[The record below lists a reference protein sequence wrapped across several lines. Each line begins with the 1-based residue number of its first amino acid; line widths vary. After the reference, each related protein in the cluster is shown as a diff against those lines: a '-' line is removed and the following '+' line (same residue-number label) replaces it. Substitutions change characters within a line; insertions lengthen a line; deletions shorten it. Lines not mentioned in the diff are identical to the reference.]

1 MSMTRRADRC
11 RSGSGPSEA
20 LPYGRMS
27 QASLKPLSSLRADL
41 AAIVGEQG
49 LLEGLAVRE
58 RGAALF
64 HGRVESELL
73 VRPRSTAQ
81 VSQILGLC
89 HSRGQPVVTHGGL
102 TGLVQGADAGRGE
115 VVLSLESM
123 NAIERVDVAGRSLRA
138 QAGVQLGRVQREAE
152 EHGMVFPLD
161 LGARDSA
168 TVGGNIS
175 TNAGGLRVLRY
186 GMMRNLVLGLEAVL
200 ADGTVLTSLNRML
213 KNNAGYDLK
222 QLFIGSEG
230 TLGVVTR
237 AELRLVSRT
246 RSQETLLAS
255 LPTFDAMVE
264 LLGRLD
270 AGLGGQL
277 AAFEAL
283 WGNYY
288 DYNTLPA
295 AGNAAPLA
303 RGAPFYVVAETLGGD
318 PEHDRVRLESVL
330 GEALE
335 AGVVSDVVIA
345 SSETE
350 RRAIWAIREDVWEVQ
365 NIAPL
370 LTFDVSLP
378 IENMKAY
385 VWEVGEGVRALAGEN
400 RCFVFGH
407 MADGNL
413 HIVVAAGDD
422 TETRAKVEGIV
433 YRPLAAI
440 GGSVSAEHGIGL
452 EKRAYLPLSRSA
464 AEIATMRLL
473 KQALDPRG
481 ILNPGKVF
489 A

>member
-1 MSMTRRADRC
+1 MS
-11 RSGSGPSEA
+11 P
-20 LPYGRMS
+20 
-27 QASLKPLSSLRADL
+27 ASLKTALC
-41 AAIVGEQG
+41 AIVGEQG
-49 LLEGLAVRE
+49 MLEGDAVRE
-58 RGAALF
+58 RAAVLW
-64 HGRVESELL
+64 HGRVAAELL
-73 VRPRSTAQ
+73 VRPRSTEQ
-81 VSQILGLC
+81 VSQILQLC
-89 HSRGQPVVTHGGL
+89 HARSQPVVTHGGL
-102 TGLVQGADAGRGE
+102 TGLVNGADAGSGDI
-115 VVLSLESM
+115 VLSLESM
-123 NAIERVDVAGRSLRA
+123 NAIERVDVPGRSMRV
-138 QAGVQLGRVQREAE
+138 QAGAKLGNVQREAE
-152 EHGMVFPLD
+152 RHDMVFPLD

-168 TVGGNIS
+168 TIGGNIS

-200 ADGTVLTSLNRML
+200 ADGTVLTSMNRML

-246 RSQETLLAS
+246 RSQETLLAA
-255 LPTFDAMVE
+255 LPSFDALVD

-270 AGLGGQL
+270 SGLGGQL

-288 DYNTLPA
+288 DFNTAPPA
-295 AGNAAPLA
+295 QNTPPLS
-303 RGAPFYVVAETLGGD
+303 RGAPFYAIAETLGGD
-318 PEHDRVRLESVL
+318 PPSDRARLEAVL
-330 GEALE
+330 GEALD
-335 AGVVSDVVIA
+335 AGVITDVTLA
-345 SSETE
+345 NSESE
-350 RRAIWAIREDVWEVQ
+350 RRAIWNIREDVWQVKH
-365 NIAPL
+365 IAPL

-378 IENMKAY
+378 IENMKEY
-385 VWEVGEGVRALAGEN
+385 VAEVNAAVRAFAGDN
-400 RCFVFGH
+400 RSFVFGH

-413 HIVVAAGDD
+413 HLVIAAGDD
-422 TETRAKVEGIV
+422 DATRARVEDLV

-464 AEIATMRLL
+464 AEIAAMRLI
-473 KQALDPRG
+473 KRALDPKG

>member
-1 MSMTRRADRC
+1 MT
-11 RSGSGPSEA
+11 
-20 LPYGRMS
+20 
-27 QASLKPLSSLRADL
+27 QASFRADL
-41 AAIVGEQG
+41 RAIVGEQG
-49 LLEGLAVRE
+49 MLEGDAVRA
-58 RGAALF
+58 RAGLLW
-64 HGRVESELL
+64 HGRVDAELL
-73 VRPRSTAQ
+73 VRPRTTIQ
-81 VSQILGLC
+81 VSEVLRLC

-102 TGLVQGADAGRGE
+102 TGLVNGADASRGE
-115 VVLSLESM
+115 IVLSLESM
-123 NAIERVDVAGRSLRA
+123 SAIERVDVAGRSLRA
-138 QAGVQLGRVQREAE
+138 QAGAKLGAVQREAE
-152 EHGMVFPLD
+152 QHGLVFPLD

-186 GMMRNLVLGLEAVL
+186 GMMRSLVLGIEAVL

-255 LPTFDAMVE
+255 LPTFDAMVD

-288 DYNTLPA
+288 DYNTAPPA
-295 AGNAAPLA
+295 QNVPPLA
-303 RGAPFYVVAETLGGD
+303 RGAPFYVIAETLGGD
-318 PEHDRVRLESVL
+318 PLADRARLESVL
-330 GEALE
+330 AEALE
-335 AGVVSDVVIA
+335 AGEVQDVTLA
-345 SSETE
+345 NSETE
-350 RRAIWAIREDVWEVQ
+350 RRAIWNIREDVWQVKH
-365 NIAPL
+365 IAPL

-378 IENMKAY
+378 IENMKDY
-385 VWEVGEGVRALAGEN
+385 VREVEESVRTFAGEN

-413 HIVVAAGDD
+413 HLVIAAGDD
-422 TETRAKVEGIV
+422 DDTRAKVEDMV

-473 KQALDPRG
+473 KHALDPRS

>member
-1 MSMTRRADRC
+1 MPGD
-11 RSGSGPSEA
+11 
-20 LPYGRMS
+20 
-27 QASLKPLSSLRADL
+27 SLRSDL
-41 AAIVGEQG
+41 RAIVGAQG
-49 LLEGLAVRE
+49 LLEGDAVRS
-58 RGAALF
+58 RAGVLW
-64 HGRVESELL
+64 HGRIDAELL
-73 VRPRSTAQ
+73 VRPRNTEQ
-81 VSQILGLC
+81 VSQILRLC
-89 HSRGQPVVTHGGL
+89 HARAQPVVAHGGL
-102 TGLVQGADAGRGE
+102 TGLVNGADATGSDI
-115 VVLSLESM
+115 VLSLESM
-123 NAIERVDVAGRSLRA
+123 NAIERVDVAGRCLRA
-138 QAGVQLGRVQREAE
+138 QAGARLGTVQREAE
-152 EHGMVFPLD
+152 RHGMVFPLD

-168 TVGGNIS
+168 TIGGNIS

-186 GMMRNLVLGLEAVL
+186 GMMRSLVLGIEAVL

-230 TLGVVTR
+230 TLGIVTR

-246 RSQETLLAS
+246 RSQETLLAA
-255 LPTFDAMVE
+255 LPTFEALVD

-288 DYNTLPA
+288 DFNTTPPA
-295 AGNAAPLA
+295 QNTPPLA
-303 RGAPFYVVAETLGGD
+303 RGAPFYAIAETLGGD
-318 PEHDRVRLESVL
+318 PQADRAQLETVL

-335 AGVVSDVVIA
+335 AGVVSDVTLA
-345 SSETE
+345 NSEAE
-350 RRAIWAIREDVWEVQ
+350 RRAIWNIREDVWQVKH
-365 NIAPL
+365 IAPL

-378 IENMKAY
+378 IENMKDY
-385 VWEVGEGVRALAGEN
+385 VSEVNRSVHAFAGDN
-400 RCFVFGH
+400 RSFVFGH

-413 HIVVAAGDD
+413 HLVIAAGDD
-422 TETRAKVEGIV
+422 EATRARVEEMV
-433 YRPLAAI
+433 YGPLAAI

-452 EKRAYLPLSRSA
+452 EKRAYLPLSRSP

-473 KQALDPRG
+473 KSALDPKG

>member
-1 MSMTRRADRC
+1 MT
-11 RSGSGPSEA
+11 
-20 LPYGRMS
+20 
-27 QASLKPLSSLRADL
+27 QASFRADL
-41 AAIVGEQG
+41 RAIVGEQG
-49 LLEGLAVRE
+49 MLEGEAVRA
-58 RGAALF
+58 RAGLLW
-64 HGRVESELL
+64 HGRVDAELL
-73 VRPRSTAQ
+73 VRPRTTTQ
-81 VSQILGLC
+81 VSEVLRLC
-89 HSRGQPVVTHGGL
+89 HGRGQPVVTHGGL
-102 TGLVQGADAGRGE
+102 TGLVNGADASRGE
-115 VVLSLESM
+115 IVLSLESM
-123 NAIERVDVAGRSLRA
+123 TRIERVDVAGRSLRA
-138 QAGVQLGRVQREAE
+138 QAGAKLGAVQREAE
-152 EHGMVFPLD
+152 QHGLVFPLD

-186 GMMRNLVLGLEAVL
+186 GMMRSLVLGIEAVL

-255 LPTFDAMVE
+255 LPTFDAMVD

-288 DYNTLPA
+288 DYNTAPPA
-295 AGNAAPLA
+295 QNTPPLA
-303 RGAPFYVVAETLGGD
+303 RGAPFYVIAETLGGD
-318 PEHDRVRLESVL
+318 PEADRARLESVL
-330 GEALE
+330 AEALE
-335 AGVVSDVVIA
+335 AGVVQDVTLA
-345 SSETE
+345 NSETE
-350 RRAIWAIREDVWEVQ
+350 RRAIWNIREDVWQVKH
-365 NIAPL
+365 IAPL

-378 IENMKAY
+378 IENMKDY
-385 VWEVGEGVRALAGEN
+385 VREVEESIGAFAGEN

-413 HIVVAAGDD
+413 HLVIAAGDD
-422 TETRAKVEGIV
+422 DHTRAKVEDMV

-473 KQALDPRG
+473 KQALDPRS

>member
-1 MSMTRRADRC
+1 MTQ
-11 RSGSGPSEA
+11 A
-20 LPYGRMS
+20 LPEE
-27 QASLKPLSSLRADL
+27 LR
-41 AAIVGEQG
+41 AIVGEQG
-49 LLEGLAVRE
+49 VLEGDAVRQ
-58 RGAALF
+58 RAAVLW
-64 HGRVESELL
+64 HGRVDSGLL
-73 VRPRSTAQ
+73 VRPRNTEQ
-81 VSQILGLC
+81 VSKVLALC
-89 HSRGQPVVTHGGL
+89 HARGQSVVTHGGL
-102 TGLVQGADAGRGE
+102 TGLVNGADAASGDI
-115 VVLSLESM
+115 VLSLESM
-123 NAIERVDVAGRSLRA
+123 SAIERVDVPGRTLRA
-138 QAGVQLGRVQREAE
+138 QAGAKLGNVQREAE
-152 EHGMVFPLD
+152 NHGMVFPLD

-175 TNAGGLRVLRY
+175 TNAGGLRVFRY
-186 GMMRNLVLGLEAVL
+186 GMMRNLVLGIEAVL

-246 RSQETLLAS
+246 HSQETLLAA
-255 LPTFDAMVE
+255 LPTFDALVD

-288 DYNTLPA
+288 DLNTAAPA
-295 AGNAAPLA
+295 QNAPPLA
-303 RGAPFYVVAETLGGD
+303 RGAPFYAIAETLGGD
-318 PEHDRVRLESVL
+318 PESDRARLEAVL
-330 GEALE
+330 GDALS
-335 AGVVSDVVIA
+335 AGVITDVTLA

-350 RRAIWAIREDVWEVQ
+350 RRAIWNIREDVWQ
-365 NIAPL
+365 PKHIAPL

-385 VWEVGEGVRALAGEN
+385 VEEVNAAVDAFAGEN
-400 RCFVFGH
+400 RSFVFGH

-413 HIVVAAGDD
+413 HLVIAAGDD
-422 TETRAKVEGIV
+422 AATRAKVEEMV

-452 EKRAYLPLSRSA
+452 EKRAYLPLSRTA
-464 AEIATMRLL
+464 AEISTMRLI
-473 KQALDPRG
+473 KRALDPKG

-489 A
+489 E

>member
-1 MSMTRRADRC
+1 MM
-11 RSGSGPSEA
+11 
-20 LPYGRMS
+20 
-27 QASLKPLSSLRADL
+27 QASLKADL
-41 AAIVGEQG
+41 RAIVGEQG
-49 LLEGLAVRE
+49 VLEGEAVRA
-58 RGAALF
+58 RAGLLW
-64 HGRVESELL
+64 HGHVEAEFL
-73 VRPRSTAQ
+73 VRPRTTGQ
-81 VSQILGLC
+81 VSEVLRRC
-89 HSRGQPVVTHGGL
+89 HAQGQPVVTHGGL
-102 TGLVQGADAGRGE
+102 TGLVNGADASRGE
-115 VVLSLESM
+115 IVLSLESM
-123 NAIERVDVAGRSLRA
+123 TAIERVDVAGRSLRA
-138 QAGVQLGRVQREAE
+138 QAGAKLGSVQREAE
-152 EHGMVFPLD
+152 QYGLVFPLD

-186 GMMRNLVLGLEAVL
+186 GMMRSLVLGIEAVL

-255 LPTFDAMVE
+255 LPSFDAMVE
-264 LLGRLD
+264 LLGALD

-277 AAFEAL
+277 SAFEAL

-288 DYNTLPA
+288 DYNTAPPALNLP
-295 AGNAAPLA
+295 PLA
-303 RGAPFYVVAETLGGD
+303 RGAPYYVVAETLGGD
-318 PEHDRVRLESVL
+318 PESDRARLEAVL
-330 GEALE
+330 AEALE
-335 AGVVSDVVIA
+335 AGVVSDVVLA
-345 SSETE
+345 NSESE
-350 RRAIWAIREDVWEVQ
+350 RRAIWGIREDVWQVK

-378 IENMKAY
+378 IENMKQY
-385 VWEVGEGVRALAGEN
+385 VQEVQESVRTFAGEN

-413 HIVVAAGDD
+413 HLVIAAGDD
-422 TETRAKVEGIV
+422 DATRARIEDMV

-440 GGSVSAEHGIGL
+440 GGSVSAEHGIGI
-452 EKRAYLPLSRSA
+452 EKRAYLPLSRSP

-473 KQALDPRG
+473 KNALDPRG

>member
-1 MSMTRRADRC
+1 
-11 RSGSGPSEA
+11 
-20 LPYGRMS
+20 
-27 QASLKPLSSLRADL
+27 
-41 AAIVGEQG
+41 
-49 LLEGLAVRE
+49 
-58 RGAALF
+58 
-64 HGRVESELL
+64 
-73 VRPRSTAQ
+73 
-81 VSQILGLC
+81 
-89 HSRGQPVVTHGGL
+89 
-102 TGLVQGADAGRGE
+102 
-115 VVLSLESM
+115 
-123 NAIERVDVAGRSLRA
+123 
-138 QAGVQLGRVQREAE
+138 
-152 EHGMVFPLD
+152 MVFPLD

-186 GMMRNLVLGLEAVL
+186 GMMRNLVLGIEAVL

-246 RSQETLLAS
+246 RSQETMLAA
-255 LPTFDAMVE
+255 LPSFDALIE
-264 LLGRLD
+264 LLGRMD
-270 AGLGGQL
+270 SGLGGQL

-288 DYNTLPA
+288 DYNTAAPA
-295 AGNAAPLA
+295 QNTAPLA
-303 RGAPFYVVAETLGGD
+303 RGAPFYAIAETLGGD
-318 PEHDRVRLESVL
+318 PEHDRVQLENL
-330 GEALE
+330 LAKALE
-335 AGVVSDVVIA
+335 DGVLTDVTIA

-350 RRAIWAIREDVWEVQ
+350 RRAIWGIREDVWQVK

-378 IENMKAY
+378 IENMKEYAR
-385 VWEVGEGVRALAGEN
+385 EVSGAVRAFAGDN

-413 HIVVAAGDD
+413 HLVIAAGDD
-422 TETRAKVEGIV
+422 DATRAKIEGMV
-433 YRPLAAI
+433 YRPLAII

-452 EKRAYLPLSRSA
+452 EKRSYLPLSRSA
-464 AEIATMRLL
+464 AEISTMRLL
-473 KQALDPRG
+473 KQALDPKG

>member
-1 MSMTRRADRC
+1 MTQANL
-11 RSGSGPSEA
+11 RSD
-20 LPYGRMS
+20 
-27 QASLKPLSSLRADL
+27 LRAL
-41 AAIVGEQG
+41 VGEQG
-49 LLEGLAVRE
+49 ILEGDAVRG
-58 RGAALF
+58 RAGVLW
-64 HGRVESELL
+64 HGRVDAELL
-73 VRPRSTAQ
+73 VRPKTTEQ
-81 VSQILGLC
+81 VSAVLKLC
-89 HSRGQPVVTHGGL
+89 HARAQPVVTHGGL
-102 TGLVQGADAGRGE
+102 TGLVNGADANAGDI
-115 VVLSLESM
+115 VLSLEAM
-123 NAIERVDVAGRSLRA
+123 NAIERVDVAGRCMRA
-138 QAGVQLGRVQREAE
+138 QAGAQLGRVQREAE

-246 RSQETLLAS
+246 RSQETMLAA
-255 LPTFDAMVE
+255 LPSFDALVE

-270 AGLGGQL
+270 SGLGGQL

-288 DYNTLPA
+288 DYNTAPPA
-295 AGNAAPLA
+295 PNAAPLA
-303 RGAPFYVVAETLGGD
+303 RGAPFYAIAETLGGD
-318 PEHDRVRLESVL
+318 PEHDRARFETVL

-335 AGVVSDVVIA
+335 DGLLTDVAI
-345 SSETE
+345 SNSETE
-350 RRAIWAIREDVWEVQ
+350 RRAIWAIREDVWQVKH
-365 NIAPL
+365 IAPL

-378 IENMKAY
+378 IETMRTYAEEVTASVKAF
-385 VWEVGEGVRALAGEN
+385 AGED
-400 RCFVFGH
+400 RTFVFGH

-413 HIVVAAGDD
+413 HLIVAAGDD
-422 TETRAKVEGIV
+422 AATRARVEGMV

-452 EKRAYLPLSRSA
+452 EKRDYLPLSRTP
-464 AEIATMRLL
+464 AEISTMRLL
-473 KQALDPRG
+473 KRALDPKG

>member
-1 MSMTRRADRC
+1 MTSAAFTSD
-11 RSGSGPSEA
+11 
-20 LPYGRMS
+20 
-27 QASLKPLSSLRADL
+27 LR
-41 AAIVGEQG
+41 AIVGERG
-49 LLEGLAVRE
+49 VLEGAAVRD
-58 RGAALF
+58 RSALLF
-64 HGRVESELL
+64 HGHVEAELL
-73 VRPRSTAQ
+73 VRPGDTEQ
-81 VSQILGLC
+81 VSRVLALC
-89 HSRGQPVVTHGGL
+89 HARAQPVVTHGGL
-102 TGLVQGADAGRGE
+102 TGLVNGADAARGDL
-115 VVLSLESM
+115 VLSLESM
-123 NAIERVDVAGRSLRA
+123 CAIERVDVPGRSLRA
-138 QAGVQLGRVQREAE
+138 QAGAKLGTVQREAE

-186 GMMRNLVLGLEAVL
+186 GMMRNLVLGIEAVL

-246 RSQETLLAS
+246 RSQETLLAA
-255 LPTFDAMVE
+255 LPDFDALVD

-270 AGLGGQL
+270 GELGGQL
-277 AAFEAL
+277 SAFEAL

-288 DYNTLPA
+288 DLNTAPPA
-295 AGNAAPLA
+295 TNTPPLA
-303 RGAPFYVVAETLGGD
+303 RGAPFYAIAETLGGD
-318 PEHDRVRLESVL
+318 PESDRARLEAVL
-330 GEALE
+330 GDAML
-335 AGVVSDVVIA
+335 AGVVSDVA
-345 SSETE
+345 LANSESE
-350 RRAIWAIREDVWEVQ
+350 RRAIWNIREDVWQ
-365 NIAPL
+365 PKHIAPL

-378 IENMKAY
+378 IENMKHY
-385 VWEVGEGVRALAGEN
+385 VDEVNTSVRAFAGEN
-400 RCFVFGH
+400 RSFVFGH

-413 HIVVAAGDD
+413 HLVIAAGDD
-422 TETRAKVEGIV
+422 AATRARVEDMV

-452 EKRAYLPLSRSA
+452 EKRAYLPLSRSP
-464 AEIATMRLL
+464 AEIATMRTL
-473 KQALDPRG
+473 KRALDPRG

>member
-1 MSMTRRADRC
+1 MTADAPRGRC
-11 RSGSGPSEA
+11 RSGSVPREA

-27 QASLKPLSSLRADL
+27 QASLKPIGSLRADL
-41 AAIVGEQG
+41 AAIVGETG
-49 LLEGLAVRE
+49 LLEGAAVRE

-73 VRPRSTAQ
+73 VRPRDTVQ
-81 VSQILGLC
+81 VSAILGLC
-89 HSRGQPVVTHGGL
+89 HARGQPVVTHGGL

-123 NAIERVDVAGRSLRA
+123 NAIERVDVPGRSLRA
-138 QAGVQLGRVQREAE
+138 QAGAQLGRVQREAE

-255 LPTFDAMVE
+255 LPTFDAMVD

-270 AGLGGQL
+270 SGLGGQL

-288 DYNTLPA
+288 DYNTTPA

-303 RGAPFYVVAETLGGD
+303 RGAPYYVIAEAVTNVGRYAGAS
-318 PEHDRVRLESVL
+318 HATVSV
-330 GEALE
+330 GRSNGTATV
-335 AGVVSDVVIA
+335 VVSDDGIGGA
-345 SSETE
+345 DPT
-350 RRAIWAIREDVWEVQ
+350 
-365 NIAPL
+365 
-370 LTFDVSLP
+370 
-378 IENMKAY
+378 
-385 VWEVGEGVRALAGEN
+385 AGS
-400 RCFVFGH
+400 GLQ
-407 MADGNL
+407 G
-413 HIVVAAGDD
+413 
-422 TETRAKVEGIV
+422 
-433 YRPLAAI
+433 LAAR
-440 GGSVSAEHGIGL
+440 VE
-452 EKRAYLPLSRSA
+452 
-464 AEIATMRLL
+464 
-473 KQALDPRG
+473 ALDGHLDVVSP
-481 ILNPGKVF
+481 PGHGTRIT
-489 A
+489 AEMPLR

>member
-1 MSMTRRADRC
+1 
-11 RSGSGPSEA
+11 
-20 LPYGRMS
+20 MS
-27 QASLKPLSSLRADL
+27 QATLKTDLR
-41 AAIVGEQG
+41 AIVGDPG
-49 LLEGLAVRE
+49 MLEGDAVRE
-58 RGAALF
+58 RAAVVF
-64 HGRVESELL
+64 HGSIESELL
-73 VRPRSTAQ
+73 VRPRSTEQ
-81 VSQILGLC
+81 VAAVLRLC
-89 HSRGQPVVTHGGL
+89 HARGQTVVTHGGL
-102 TGLVQGADAGRGE
+102 TGLVQGADAARGDI
-115 VVLSLESM
+115 VLSLEAM
-123 NAIERVDVAGRSLRA
+123 NAVERVDVPGRTLRA
-138 QAGVQLGRVQREAE
+138 QAGAKLGQVQRAAE
-152 EHGMVFPLD
+152 EHGLVFPLD

-186 GMMRNLVLGLEAVL
+186 GMMRNLVLGIEAVL

-222 QLFIGSEG
+222 HLFIGSEG

-246 RSQETLLAS
+246 RSQETLLAA
-255 LPTFDAMVE
+255 LPSFDALTD
-264 LLGRLD
+264 LLDRLD
-270 AGLGGQL
+270 SGLGGQL

-288 DYNTLPA
+288 DYNTTPA
-295 AGNAAPLA
+295 AGNAAPLP
-303 RGAPFYVVAETLGGD
+303 RGAPYYVIAESLGGD
-318 PEHDRVRLESVL
+318 PDHDRARLETVL

-335 AGVVSDVVIA
+335 EGLVSDVVIA
-345 SSETE
+345 NSENE

-378 IENMKAY
+378 IENMKDY
-385 VWEVGEGVRALAGEN
+385 VQQIGARVLSLAGEN

-422 TETRAKVEGIV
+422 AAMRAQVEDIV

-452 EKRAYLPLSRSA
+452 EKRAYLPLSRTA
-464 AEIATMRLL
+464 AEISTMRLL
-473 KQALDPRG
+473 KRALDPKG

>member
-1 MSMTRRADRC
+1 MPTP
-11 RSGSGPSEA
+11 G
-20 LPYGRMS
+20 
-27 QASLKPLSSLRADL
+27 LRTDL
-41 AAIVGEQG
+41 RAIVGEQG
-49 LLEGLAVRE
+49 MLEGAAVRE
-58 RGAALF
+58 RAGTLW
-64 HGRVESELL
+64 HGRVDAELL
-73 VRPRSTAQ
+73 VRPRTTEQ
-81 VSQILGLC
+81 VSAVLRLC
-89 HSRGQPVVTHGGL
+89 HGHGQPVVTHGGL
-102 TGLVQGADAGRGE
+102 TGLVNGADADARDII
-115 VVLSLESM
+115 LSLESM
-123 NAIERVDVAGRSLRA
+123 NSIERIDVPGRTLRA
-138 QAGVQLGRVQREAE
+138 QAGAKLGQVQRAAE
-152 EHGMVFPLD
+152 ESGMVFPLD

-186 GMMRNLVLGLEAVL
+186 GMMRNLVLGIEAVL

-246 RSQETLLAS
+246 RSQETMLAA
-255 LPTFDAMVE
+255 LPTFDALVE

-270 AGLGGQL
+270 SELGGQL

-288 DYNTLPA
+288 DFNTAPPA
-295 AGNAAPLA
+295 QNAAPLG
-303 RGAPFYVVAETLGGD
+303 RGAPFYAIAETLGGD
-318 PEHDRVRLESVL
+318 PEHDRARLESVL
-330 GEALE
+330 AQALDD
-335 AGVVSDVVIA
+335 GVLSDVTIA

-350 RRAIWAIREDVWEVQ
+350 RRAIWAIREDVWQVKH
-365 NIAPL
+365 IAPL

-385 VWEVGEGVRALAGEN
+385 SEEVCAAVHAHAGPNRA
-400 RCFVFGH
+400 FVFGH

-413 HIVVAAGDD
+413 HLVIAAGDD
-422 TETRAKVEGIV
+422 AATRTAIEGMV

-452 EKRAYLPLSRSA
+452 EKRAYLPLSRTPE
-464 AEIATMRLL
+464 EIYTMRLL
-473 KQALDPRG
+473 KNALDPKG

-489 A
+489 T

>member
-1 MSMTRRADRC
+1 
-11 RSGSGPSEA
+11 
-20 LPYGRMS
+20 MS
-27 QASLKPLSSLRADL
+27 QASLKADL
-41 AAIVGEQG
+41 RAIVGEQG
-49 LLEGLAVRE
+49 LLEGSAVRE
-58 RGAALF
+58 RGSAIF
-64 HGRVESELL
+64 HGRVDAEIL
-73 VRPRSTAQ
+73 VRPRSTGQ
-81 VSQILGLC
+81 VSHILKLC
-89 HSRGQPVVTHGGL
+89 HARGQTVVTHGGL
-102 TGLVQGADAGRGE
+102 TGLVQGADAAGGDI
-115 VVLSLESM
+115 VLSLESM
-123 NAIERVDVAGRSLRA
+123 NEIERVDVPGRSLRA

-152 EHGMVFPLD
+152 EHGLVFPLD
-161 LGARDSA
+161 LGARDSC

-186 GMMRNLVLGLEAVL
+186 GMMRNLVLGIEAVL

-255 LPTFDAMVE
+255 LPGFDAMVE

-288 DYNTLPA
+288 DYNTSPPA
-295 AGNAAPLA
+295 QNAAPLP
-303 RGAPFYVVAETLGGD
+303 RGAPFYVIAESLGGD
-318 PEHDRVRLESVL
+318 PQADRARLETVL
-330 GEALE
+330 GEAME

-345 SSETE
+345 NSEQE
-350 RRAIWAIREDVWEVQ
+350 RHAIWAIREDVWQVR
-365 NIAPL
+365 NIGPL

-378 IENMKAY
+378 IENMKDY
-385 VWEVGEGVRALAGEN
+385 SQQVCDSVRAFAGEN
-400 RCFVFGH
+400 RAFVFGH

-413 HIVVAAGDD
+413 HIVVAGGDD
-422 TETRAKVEGIV
+422 AATRARVEDIV

-452 EKRAYLPLSRSA
+452 EKRAYLPLSRSP
-464 AEIATMRLL
+464 AEISTMKLL

>member
-1 MSMTRRADRC
+1 
-11 RSGSGPSEA
+11 
-20 LPYGRMS
+20 MS
-27 QASLKPLSSLRADL
+27 QPSLKADSSIRADL
-41 AAIVGEQG
+41 IALVGEQG
-49 LLEGLAVRE
+49 LLEGAAVRE

-73 VRPRSTAQ
+73 VRPRSTEQ
-81 VSQILGLC
+81 VSSILKLC
-89 HSRGQPVVTHGGL
+89 HARGQPVVTHGGL
-102 TGLVQGADAGRGE
+102 TGLVNGADAGRGE
-115 VVLSLESM
+115 VVLSLEAM
-123 NAIERVDVAGRSLRA
+123 NAIERVDVPGRSLRA
-138 QAGVQLGRVQREAE
+138 QAGAKLGNVQRAAE

-186 GMMRNLVLGLEAVL
+186 GMMRNLVLGIEAVL

-255 LPTFDAMVE
+255 LPSFDAMVG

-270 AGLGGQL
+270 SGLGGQL

-288 DYNTLPA
+288 DYNTTSA
-295 AGNAAPLA
+295 AGNAAPLP
-303 RGAPFYVVAETLGGD
+303 RGAPYYVIAESLGGD
-318 PEHDRVRLESVL
+318 PEHDRARLEAVL

-335 AGVVSDVVIA
+335 EGQVSDVVIA
-345 SSETE
+345 NSENE

-378 IENMKAY
+378 IENMKVY
-385 VWEVGEGVRALAGEN
+385 VQEIGDRVLSLAGEN

-407 MADGNL
+407 LADGNL

-422 TETRAKVEGIV
+422 AATRAQVEDIV

-452 EKRAYLPLSRSA
+452 EKRAYLPLSRTP
-464 AEIATMRLL
+464 AEISTMRLL
-473 KQALDPRG
+473 KRALDPKG

>member
-1 MSMTRRADRC
+1 MSATFKSD
-11 RSGSGPSEA
+11 
-20 LPYGRMS
+20 
-27 QASLKPLSSLRADL
+27 LR
-41 AAIVGEQG
+41 AIVGEQG
-49 LLEGLAVRE
+49 MLEGAEVRGRAAV
-58 RGAALF
+58 LF

-73 VRPRSTAQ
+73 VRPRTTEQ
-81 VSQILGLC
+81 VSRVLALC
-89 HSRGQPVVTHGGL
+89 HSRGQAVVTHGGL
-102 TGLVQGADAGRGE
+102 TGLVNGADASSGDL
-115 VVLSLESM
+115 VLSLESM
-123 NAIERVDVAGRSLRA
+123 NAIERVDVPGRTLRA
-138 QAGVQLGRVQREAE
+138 QAGAKLGNVQREAE
-152 EHGMVFPLD
+152 KHGMVFPLD

-186 GMMRNLVLGLEAVL
+186 GMMRNLVLGIEAVL

-237 AELRLVSRT
+237 AELRLVART
-246 RSQETLLAS
+246 RSQETLLAA
-255 LPTFDAMVE
+255 LPGFDALVD

-270 AGLGGQL
+270 AGMGGQL

-288 DYNTLPA
+288 DLNTAPPA
-295 AGNAAPLA
+295 ANAPPLA
-303 RGAPFYVVAETLGGD
+303 RGAPFYAIAETLGGD
-318 PEHDRVRLESVL
+318 PESDRARLEAVL
-330 GEALE
+330 GEAME
-335 AGVVSDVVIA
+335 AGTVTDVTLA
-345 SSETE
+345 NSETE
-350 RRAIWAIREDVWEVQ
+350 RRAIWNIREDVWQ
-365 NIAPL
+365 PKHIAPL

-385 VWEVGEGVRALAGEN
+385 VEEVNESVRAFAGEN
-400 RCFVFGH
+400 RSFVFGH

-413 HIVVAAGDD
+413 HLVIAAGDD
-422 TETRAKVEGIV
+422 PATRAKVEGMV

-452 EKRAYLPLSRSA
+452 EKRDYLPLSRTP
-464 AEIATMRLL
+464 AEIATMRAL
-473 KQALDPRG
+473 KRALDPKR

>member
-1 MSMTRRADRC
+1 
-11 RSGSGPSEA
+11 
-20 LPYGRMS
+20 MS
-27 QASLKPLSSLRADL
+27 QPSLKADSSIRADL
-41 AAIVGEQG
+41 IALVGEQG
-49 LLEGLAVRE
+49 LLEGAAVRE

-64 HGRVESELL
+64 HGRVDSDLL
-73 VRPRSTAQ
+73 VRPRSTEQ
-81 VSQILGLC
+81 VSSILKLC
-89 HSRGQPVVTHGGL
+89 HARGQPVVTHGGL
-102 TGLVQGADAGRGE
+102 TGLVNGADAGRGE
-115 VVLSLESM
+115 IVLSLEAM
-123 NAIERVDVAGRSLRA
+123 NAIERIDVSGRSLRA
-138 QAGVQLGRVQREAE
+138 QAGVKLGSVQRAAE

-186 GMMRNLVLGLEAVL
+186 GMMRNLVLGIEAVL

-255 LPTFDAMVE
+255 LPSFEAMVG

-270 AGLGGQL
+270 SGLGGQL

-288 DYNTLPA
+288 DYNTTPA
-295 AGNAAPLA
+295 AGNAAPLP
-303 RGAPFYVVAETLGGD
+303 RGAPYYVIAESLGGD
-318 PEHDRVRLESVL
+318 PEHDRARLETVL

-335 AGVVSDVVIA
+335 EGLVSDVVIA
-345 SSETE
+345 NSETE

-385 VWEVGEGVRALAGEN
+385 VQEIGDRVLSLAGEN

-413 HIVVAAGDD
+413 HIVVAAGNDAAM
-422 TETRAKVEGIV
+422 RAQVEDIV

-452 EKRAYLPLSRSA
+452 EKRAYLPLSRTA
-464 AEIATMRLL
+464 AEISTMRLL
-473 KQALDPRG
+473 KRALDPKG

>member
-1 MSMTRRADRC
+1 MAAAREARYLNGHMT
-11 RSGSGPSEA
+11 
-20 LPYGRMS
+20 
-27 QASLKPLSSLRADL
+27 QAGLRADL
-41 AAIVGEQG
+41 RDIVGEQG
-49 LLEGLAVRE
+49 ILEGNAVRE
-58 RGAALF
+58 RAGTLW
-64 HGRVESELL
+64 HGRVDAKLL
-73 VRPRSTAQ
+73 VRPRSTEQ
-81 VSQILGLC
+81 VSAVLRLC
-89 HSRGQPVVTHGGL
+89 HARAQPVVMHGGL
-102 TGLVQGADAGRGE
+102 TGLVNGADAEAGD

-123 NAIERVDVAGRSLRA
+123 NAIERVDAAGRTLRA
-138 QAGVQLGRVQREAE
+138 QAGARLGQVQRAAE
-152 EHGMVFPLD
+152 DHGLVFPLD

-186 GMMRNLVLGLEAVL
+186 GMMRNLVLGIEAVL

-246 RSQETLLAS
+246 RSQETVLAS
-255 LPTFDAMVE
+255 LPNFDALVE

-270 AGLGGQL
+270 SGLGGQL

-288 DYNTLPA
+288 DYNTAPPA
-295 AGNAAPLA
+295 PNSAPLA
-303 RGAPFYVVAETLGGD
+303 RGAPFYAIAETLGGD
-318 PEHDRVRLESVL
+318 PEHDRAQLESVL
-330 GEALE
+330 GKALE
-335 AGVVSDVVIA
+335 DGVLTDVTIA

-350 RRAIWAIREDVWEVQ
+350 RRAIWNIREDVWQVK

-378 IENMKAY
+378 IENMKEY
-385 VWEVGEGVRALAGEN
+385 VREVNDSVRAFAGDN
-400 RCFVFGH
+400 RSFVFGH

-422 TETRAKVEGIV
+422 GATRAKIEDMV

-452 EKRAYLPLSRSA
+452 EKRAYLPLSRTA
-464 AEIATMRLL
+464 AEISTMRLL
-473 KQALDPRG
+473 KNALDPKG

>member
-1 MSMTRRADRC
+1 
-11 RSGSGPSEA
+11 
-20 LPYGRMS
+20 MS
-27 QASLKPLSSLRADL
+27 QPSLKADSSIRADL
-41 AAIVGEQG
+41 IALVGEQG
-49 LLEGLAVRE
+49 LLEGPAVRE

-73 VRPRSTAQ
+73 VRPRSSEQ
-81 VSQILGLC
+81 VSAILKLC
-89 HSRGQPVVTHGGL
+89 HARGQPVVTHGGL
-102 TGLVQGADAGRGE
+102 TGLVNGADAGRGE
-115 VVLSLESM
+115 IVLSLEAM
-123 NAIERVDVAGRSLRA
+123 DAIERVDAPGRSLRA
-138 QAGVQLGRVQREAE
+138 QAGAKLGSVQRAAE
-152 EHGMVFPLD
+152 DHGMVFPLD

-186 GMMRNLVLGLEAVL
+186 GMMRNLVLGIEAVL

-255 LPTFDAMVE
+255 LPSFDAMVG

-270 AGLGGQL
+270 SGLGGQL

-288 DYNTLPA
+288 DYNTTPA
-295 AGNAAPLA
+295 AGNAAPLP
-303 RGAPFYVVAETLGGD
+303 RGAPYYVIAESLGGD
-318 PEHDRVRLESVL
+318 PEHDRARLETVL

-335 AGVVSDVVIA
+335 EGLVSDVVIA
-345 SSETE
+345 NSENE

-378 IENMKAY
+378 IENMKDY
-385 VWEVGEGVRALAGEN
+385 VQEIGDRVLSLAGEN

-422 TETRAKVEGIV
+422 AAMRAQVEEIV

-452 EKRAYLPLSRSA
+452 EKRAYLPLSRTP
-464 AEIATMRLL
+464 AEISTMRLL
-473 KQALDPRG
+473 KRALDPKG

>member
-1 MSMTRRADRC
+1 MSSA
-11 RSGSGPSEA
+11 E
-20 LPYGRMS
+20 
-27 QASLKPLSSLRADL
+27 LKTDLR
-41 AAIVGEQG
+41 AIVGEQG
-49 LLEGLAVRE
+49 MLEGAAVRD
-58 RGAALF
+58 RAGTLW
-64 HGRVESELL
+64 HGRIDAELL
-73 VRPRSTAQ
+73 VRPRSTEQ
-81 VSQILGLC
+81 VSAVLRLC
-89 HSRGQPVVTHGGL
+89 HGRGQPVVTHGGL
-102 TGLVQGADAGRGE
+102 TGLVNGADADARDII
-115 VVLSLESM
+115 LSLESM
-123 NAIERVDVAGRSLRA
+123 NSIERVDVPGRTLRA
-138 QAGVQLGRVQREAE
+138 QAGAKLGQVQRAAE
-152 EHGMVFPLD
+152 ELGMVFPLD

-186 GMMRNLVLGLEAVL
+186 GMMRNLVLGIEAVL

-222 QLFIGSEG
+222 HLFIGSEG

-246 RSQETLLAS
+246 RSQETMLAA
-255 LPTFDAMVE
+255 LPSFDALVE

-270 AGLGGQL
+270 SGLGGQL

-288 DYNTLPA
+288 DYNTAPPA
-295 AGNAAPLA
+295 QNTAPLT
-303 RGAPFYVVAETLGGD
+303 RGAPFYAIAETLGGD
-318 PEHDRVRLESVL
+318 GLL
-330 GEALE
+330 T
-335 AGVVSDVVIA
+335 DVTIA

-350 RRAIWAIREDVWEVQ
+350 RRAIWAIREDVWQVK

-385 VWEVGEGVRALAGEN
+385 TEEVCEAVRAFAGPN
-400 RCFVFGH
+400 RAFVFGH

-413 HIVVAAGDD
+413 HLVVAAGDD
-422 TETRAKVEGIV
+422 AATRATIEGMV
-433 YRPLAAI
+433 YRPLASI

-452 EKRAYLPLSRSA
+452 EKRAYLPLSRTA
-464 AEIATMRLL
+464 AEISTMRLL
-473 KQALDPRG
+473 KNALDPKG

>member
-1 MSMTRRADRC
+1 LTAAADAPFWR
-11 RSGSGPSEA
+11 
-20 LPYGRMS
+20 LPAWRVTFDRMN
-27 QASLKPLSSLRADL
+27 QASLKADL
-41 AAIVGEQG
+41 LAIVGEQG
-49 LLEGLAVRE
+49 ILEGAAVRE
-58 RGAALF
+58 RAGTLF
-64 HGRVESELL
+64 HGRVDAELL
-73 VRPRSTAQ
+73 VRPRSTEQ
-81 VSQILGLC
+81 VSAVLGLC
-89 HSRGQPVVTHGGL
+89 HARAQPVVTHGGL
-102 TGLVQGADAGRGE
+102 TGLVNGADAAAHE
-115 VVLSLESM
+115 IVLSLESM
-123 NAIERVDVAGRSLRA
+123 NSIERVDVPGRCLRA

-152 EHGMVFPLD
+152 SHGMVFPLD

-186 GMMRNLVLGLEAVL
+186 GMMRNLVLGVEAVL

-222 QLFIGSEG
+222 HLFIGSEG

-255 LPTFDAMVE
+255 LPSFEALVD
-264 LLGRLD
+264 LLDRLD
-270 AGLGGQL
+270 SGLGGQL

-288 DYNTLPA
+288 DYNTAPPA
-295 AGNAAPLA
+295 ENIAPLE
-303 RGAPFYVVAETLGGD
+303 RGAPFYAIAETLGGD
-318 PEHDRVRLESVL
+318 QQGDRARLEQVL
-330 GEALE
+330 AEALE
-335 AGVVSDVVIA
+335 AGTITDVTLA
-345 SSETE
+345 SSENE
-350 RRAIWAIREDVWEVQ
+350 RRAIWAIREDVWQVR

-378 IENMKAY
+378 IGNMRAY
-385 VWEVGEGVRALAGEN
+385 SEEVCAAVTTLVGEN
-400 RCFVFGH
+400 RAFVFGH

-413 HIVVAAGDD
+413 HLAIAAGDD
-422 TETRAKVEGIV
+422 AAMRAKVEHIV
-433 YRPLAAI
+433 YQPLAAI

-452 EKRAYLPLSRSA
+452 EKRDYLPLSRTA
-464 AEIATMRLL
+464 AEISTMRLL
-473 KQALDPRG
+473 KQALDPKN

>member
-1 MSMTRRADRC
+1 MAAARRARY
-11 RSGSGPSEA
+11 
-20 LPYGRMS
+20 LNGRMT
-27 QASLKPLSSLRADL
+27 QAELKTDLR
-41 AAIVGEQG
+41 AIVGEQG
-49 LLEGLAVRE
+49 MLEGAAVRE
-58 RGAALF
+58 RAATLW
-64 HGRVESELL
+64 HGCVDAELL
-73 VRPRSTAQ
+73 VRPRSTEQ
-81 VSQILGLC
+81 VSAVLRLC
-89 HSRGQPVVTHGGL
+89 HARAQPVVMHGGL
-102 TGLVQGADAGRGE
+102 TGLVNGADACARDI
-115 VVLSLESM
+115 VLSLESM
-123 NAIERVDVAGRSLRA
+123 NAIERIDVAGRTLRA
-138 QAGVQLGRVQREAE
+138 QAGAKLGQVQRAAE
-152 EHGMVFPLD
+152 EQGMVFPLD

-186 GMMRNLVLGLEAVL
+186 GMMRNLVLGIEAVL

-246 RSQETLLAS
+246 RSQETMLAS
-255 LPTFDAMVE
+255 LPDFDALTE
-264 LLGRLD
+264 LLGCLD
-270 AGLGGQL
+270 SGLGGQL

-288 DYNTLPA
+288 DYNTAPPA
-295 AGNAAPLA
+295 LNGAPLA
-303 RGAPFYVVAETLGGD
+303 RGAPFYAIAETLGGD
-318 PEHDRVRLESVL
+318 PEHDRAQLESVL
-330 GEALE
+330 GKAMED
-335 AGVVSDVVIA
+335 GVLTDVTIA

-350 RRAIWAIREDVWEVQ
+350 RRAIWNIREDVWQVK

-378 IENMKAY
+378 IENMKEY
-385 VWEVGEGVRALAGEN
+385 VHEVNESVRAFAGDN
-400 RCFVFGH
+400 RSFVFGH

-413 HIVVAAGDD
+413 HIAVAAGDD
-422 TETRAKVEGIV
+422 ADTRARVEKLI
-433 YRPLAAI
+433 YAPLAQI

-452 EKRAYLPLSRSA
+452 EKRAYLPLSRTP
-464 AEIATMRLL
+464 AEISTMRLL
-473 KQALDPRG
+473 KNALDPKG

>member
-1 MSMTRRADRC
+1 MSRATLITD
-11 RSGSGPSEA
+11 
-20 LPYGRMS
+20 
-27 QASLKPLSSLRADL
+27 LR
-41 AAIVGEQG
+41 AIVGEQG
-49 LLEGLAVRE
+49 LLQGSAVRE
-58 RGAALF
+58 RAAVLW
-64 HGRVESELL
+64 HGRVEAELL
-73 VRPRSTAQ
+73 VRPRNTSQ
-81 VSQILGLC
+81 VSQVLALC
-89 HSRGQPVVTHGGL
+89 HARAQPVVTHGGL
-102 TGLVQGADAGRGE
+102 TGLVNGADASGHE
-115 VVLSLESM
+115 IVLSLESM
-123 NAIERVDVAGRSLRA
+123 NAIERVDVPGRTLRA
-138 QAGVQLGRVQREAE
+138 QAGAKLGKVQREAE
-152 EHGMVFPLD
+152 RHGMVFPLD

-168 TVGGNIS
+168 TIGGNIS

-186 GMMRNLVLGLEAVL
+186 GMMRNLVLGIEAVL

-246 RSQETLLAS
+246 RSQETLLAAV
-255 LPTFDAMVE
+255 PTFDAMVD

-288 DYNTLPA
+288 DYNTAPPA
-295 AGNAAPLA
+295 KNPPPLA
-303 RGAPFYVVAETLGGD
+303 RGAPFYAIAETLGGD
-318 PEHDRVRLESVL
+318 PEADRARLETVL
-330 GEALE
+330 GEALDG
-335 AGVVSDVVIA
+335 GVISDVTLA

-350 RRAIWAIREDVWEVQ
+350 RRAIWNIREDVWQVK

-378 IENMKAY
+378 IENMKDY
-385 VWEVGEGVRALAGEN
+385 VAQVNESVRSFAGDN
-400 RCFVFGH
+400 RSFVFGH

-413 HIVVAAGDD
+413 HLVIAAGDD
-422 TETRAKVEGIV
+422 DATRARVEDMV
-433 YRPLAAI
+433 YGPLAAI

-452 EKRAYLPLSRSA
+452 EKREYLPLSRTP

-473 KQALDPRG
+473 KKALDPNG

-489 A
+489 T

>member
-1 MSMTRRADRC
+1 
-11 RSGSGPSEA
+11 
-20 LPYGRMS
+20 MS
-27 QASLKPLSSLRADL
+27 QASLKTDLRAL
-41 AAIVGEQG
+41 VGEQG
-49 LLEGLAVRE
+49 MLEGAAVRE
-58 RGAALF
+58 RGQALF
-64 HGRVESELL
+64 HGRVDADIL
-73 VRPRSTAQ
+73 VRPRSTEQ
-81 VSQILGLC
+81 VSAVLKLC
-89 HSRGQPVVTHGGL
+89 HARGQPVVTHGGL
-102 TGLVQGADAGRGE
+102 TGLVQGADAGDGD

-123 NAIERVDVAGRSLRA
+123 NTIERVDVPGRSLRA

-161 LGARDSA
+161 LGARDSC

-186 GMMRNLVLGLEAVL
+186 GMMRNLVLGIEAVL

-237 AELRLVSRT
+237 AELRLVSRA

-255 LPTFDAMVE
+255 LPSFDAMVE

-270 AGLGGQL
+270 SGLGGQL

-288 DYNTLPA
+288 DFNTTAPA
-295 AGNAAPLA
+295 PNVAPLA
-303 RGAPFYVVAETLGGD
+303 RGAPFYVIAETLGGD
-318 PEHDRVRLESVL
+318 PEADRARLEAVM

-345 SSETE
+345 NSENE
-350 RRAIWAIREDVWEVQ
+350 RRTIWAVREDVWQVR

-385 VWEVGEGVRALAGEN
+385 AGEVCDSVRAFAGEN
-400 RCFVFGH
+400 RAFVFGH

-422 TETRAKVEGIV
+422 AATRARVEDMV
-433 YRPLAAI
+433 YRPLAVI

-452 EKRAYLPLSRSA
+452 EKRAYLPLSRTP
-464 AEIATMRLL
+464 AEISTMRLL
-473 KQALDPRG
+473 KQALDPKG

-489 A
+489 S

>member
-1 MSMTRRADRC
+1 
-11 RSGSGPSEA
+11 
-20 LPYGRMS
+20 MS
-27 QASLKPLSSLRADL
+27 QASLNSELR
-41 AAIVGEQG
+41 AIVGENG
-49 LLEGLAVRE
+49 VLEGAAVRE
-58 RGAALF
+58 RAGVLW
-64 HGRVESELL
+64 HGRVDAELL
-73 VRPRSTAQ
+73 VRPRDTAQ
-81 VSQILGLC
+81 VAAILRLC

-102 TGLVQGADAGRGE
+102 TGLVNGADAGEGE
-115 VVLSLESM
+115 IILSLESM
-123 NAIERVDVAGRSLRA
+123 NAIERVDVPGRSLRA
-138 QAGVQLGRVQREAE
+138 QAGAKLGQVQRAAE
-152 EHGMVFPLD
+152 EEGLVFPLD

-168 TVGGNIS
+168 TVGGNIA

-186 GMMRNLVLGLEAVL
+186 GMMRNLVLGVEAVL

-246 RSQETLLAS
+246 RSQETLLAA
-255 LPTFDAMVE
+255 LPTFDALVE
-264 LLGRLD
+264 LLDRLD
-270 AGLGGQL
+270 SGLGGQL

-288 DYNTLPA
+288 DYNTAPPA
-295 AGNAAPLA
+295 QNTAPLV
-303 RGAPFYVVAETLGGD
+303 RGAPFYAIAETLGGD
-318 PEHDRVRLESVL
+318 PVADRARLEAVL
-330 GEALE
+330 GEALD
-335 AGVVSDVVIA
+335 AGVVSDVTIA
-345 SSETE
+345 NSETE
-350 RRAIWAIREDVWEVQ
+350 RRAIWNIREDVWQVK

-378 IENMKAY
+378 IENMKDYAR
-385 VWEVGEGVRALAGEN
+385 EVCDAVRAHAGDN
-400 RCFVFGH
+400 RAFVFGH

-413 HIVVAAGDD
+413 HIVIAAGDD
-422 TETRAKVEGIV
+422 AATRSKMEEVV

-452 EKRAYLPLSRSA
+452 EKRAYLPLSRSV
-464 AEIATMRLL
+464 AEISTMRLL
-473 KQALDPRG
+473 KQALDPKC

>member
-1 MSMTRRADRC
+1 
-11 RSGSGPSEA
+11 
-20 LPYGRMS
+20 MS
-27 QASLKPLSSLRADL
+27 QGDLKSDLRS
-41 AAIVGEQG
+41 IVGEQG
-49 LLEGLAVRE
+49 LLDGAAVRE
-58 RGAALF
+58 RGSAIF
-64 HGRVESELL
+64 HGRVDAEIL
-73 VRPRSTAQ
+73 VRPRDTAQ
-81 VSQILGLC
+81 VSAVLKLC
-89 HSRGQPVVTHGGL
+89 HARGQTVVTHGGL
-102 TGLVQGADAGRGE
+102 TGLVQGADAERGDI
-115 VVLSLESM
+115 VLSLESM
-123 NAIERVDVAGRSLRA
+123 NAIERVDVPGRSLRA
-138 QAGVQLGRVQREAE
+138 QAGTQLGRVQREAE
-152 EHGMVFPLD
+152 QHGMVFPLD
-161 LGARDSA
+161 LGARDSC

-186 GMMRNLVLGLEAVL
+186 GMMRNLVLGIEAVL

-230 TLGVVTR
+230 TLGIVTR

-255 LPTFDAMVE
+255 LPNFDAMVE

-270 AGLGGQL
+270 SGLGGQL

-288 DYNTLPA
+288 DYNTAPPA
-295 AGNAAPLA
+295 KNAAPLP
-303 RGAPFYVVAETLGGD
+303 RGAPFYVIAESLGGD
-318 PEHDRVRLESVL
+318 PDSDRARLEAVL
-330 GEALE
+330 GEAME

-345 SSETE
+345 NSETE
-350 RRAIWAIREDVWEVQ
+350 RRAIWAIREDVWQVQ
-365 NIAPL
+365 NLGAL

-385 VWEVGEGVRALAGEN
+385 AGEVCDSVRALAGEN
-400 RCFVFGH
+400 RAFIFGH

-422 TETRAKVEGIV
+422 AATRAKVEDLV

-452 EKRAYLPLSRSA
+452 EKRAYLPLSRTP
-464 AEIATMRLL
+464 AEISTMRLL
-473 KQALDPRG
+473 KRALDPKG